1 MSSVADELATLLST
15 VRRPGGFYASG
26 TTEMFAPGLEVDG
39 VGCVALP
46 LLPIQVEQLVAVA
59 QRAPFGRG
67 EETVVDTEVRRT
79 WQIGADRLR
88 ISSKRWAGTMEA
100 ILARV
105 GDGLG
110 VAEPIVAELYKLL
123 VYDQGS
129 FFVSHRDTEKSP
141 GMFATLVVV
150 LPSTSTG
157 GELVVRHKGREA
169 RLDLRCDDPS
179 EAAFAA
185 FYADCVHEVLPIT
198 SGCRLTLVYNLLRR
212 KKGPAPEPPSY
223 DREQARV
230 AELLRSWAATP
241 PDEVGPDDDSL
252 DDEDALDDGDDS
264 PDDVVPKKLIYPL
277 EHAYTPAELSFAAL
291 KGADAAVAG
300 VLVAAAPQA
309 GCELHLALLSIE
321 ESGSAEYGDGGY
333 RGRRSEPDLEA
344 GEVDYRDASLCEWR
358 RPDGSPSTL
367 GKLPFDDHELS
378 PPDAIDDMEPDDE
391 EFSEAT
397 GNEGATFERT
407 YSRAALVLWPREGF
421 FAVLKRGGLDVTLPY
436 LEDLVLRWS
445 ASGENRQSPLWRQ
458 AHDLAGQMLSG
469 WPPPDRYAPQD
480 KKASAAARMLV
491 LLTRLGDTERI
502 AAFLARIASG
512 GSHNTDDN
520 AAVIAALGLFSA
532 EQRAALI
539 ECIIVGTVAKSPG
552 ACADLLNRAVAQM
565 RDGRESDLVG
575 AAVAL
580 VDAMPGD
587 PKRAPKIESWQ
598 QRTPLQ
604 PRFVVDLLTGLVT
617 PLGRFD
623 EALARR
629 AADHILAWPKTYD
642 KDSILVPAMRE
653 LMGVVAIKD
662 LAAIEQLRVACVA
675 HLRARASEPLEA
687 PKDWR
692 RPSAVGCT
700 CARCSALSRFL
711 DDPAQK
717 TWVLKAAQADRSHV
731 EATIR
736 ESRCDVVAITER
748 SGSPHGLVC
757 TKDQA
762 SYERR
767 AKQRA
772 EDLANLKRLTP

>member
-1 MSSVADELATLLST
+1 
-15 VRRPGGFYASG
+15 
-26 TTEMFAPGLEVDG
+26 
-39 VGCVALP
+39 
-46 LLPIQVEQLVAVA
+46 
-59 QRAPFGRG
+59 
-67 EETVVDTEVRRT
+67 
-79 WQIGADRLR
+79 
-88 ISSKRWAGTMEA
+88 
-100 ILARV
+100 
-105 GDGLG
+105 
-110 VAEPIVAELYKLL
+110 
-123 VYDQGS
+123 
-129 FFVSHRDTEKSP
+129 
-141 GMFATLVVV
+141 
-150 LPSTSTG
+150 
-157 GELVVRHKGREA
+157 
-169 RLDLRCDDPS
+169 
-179 EAAFAA
+179 
-185 FYADCVHEVLPIT
+185 
-198 SGCRLTLVYNLLRR
+198 
-212 KKGPAPEPPSY
+212 
-223 DREQARV
+223 
-230 AELLRSWAATP
+230 
-241 PDEVGPDDDSL
+241 
-252 DDEDALDDGDDS
+252 
-264 PDDVVPKKLIYPL
+264 L

-344 GEVDYRDASLCEWR
+344 GEVDYRDASLSEWR

-407 YSRAALVLWPREGF
+407 YSRAALVLWPRAGF

-445 ASGENRQSPLWRQ
+445 ASGEDGQSPLWRQ

-480 KKASAAARMLV
+480 KKASAAARMLAT
-491 LLTRLGDTERI
+491 LTRLADNERI
-502 AAFLARIASG
+502 AAFLASIASG

-520 AAVIAALGLFSA
+520 AAVIAALGLFPA
-532 EQRAALI
+532 EKRAALI
-539 ECIIVGTVAKSPG
+539 ECLILGTALKSPG

-565 RDGRESDLVG
+565 RDGRESELVG

-580 VDAMPGD
+580 VEAMPGD

-604 PRFVVDLLTGLVT
+604 ARFVVDLLTALVT

-629 AADHILAWPKTYD
+629 AADHILAWSKTYGM
-642 KDSILVPAMRE
+642 DSILVPATRE

-662 LAAIEQLRVACVA
+662 LAAIEQLRVACVE
-675 HLRARASEPLEA
+675 HLRARASQPLEP

-692 RPSAVGCT
+692 RPGAVGCT
-700 CARCSALSRFL
+700 CARCGALSRFL
-711 DDPAQK
+711 DDPGQK
-717 TWVLKAAQADRSHV
+717 TWVLKAVQADRSHV
-731 EATIR
+731 EDTIKR
-736 ESRCDVVAITER
+736 ARCDVVAITER
-748 SGSPHGLVC
+748 RGSPHGLVC
-757 TKDQA
+757 TKNEA

-772 EDLANLKRLTP
+772 EDLANLKRLDK